1 MTRCHLRRGRKERG
15 NPLRL
20 ERQRLPPPHR
30 SRMGVCG
37 AGRKRQNAPA
47 RPVATVRKCG
57 TMGETHGGHRM
68 KAKYLMYLILLFNFP
83 HLYATNSLNATYN
96 TDKVKISQ
104 FLCYYENLID
114 NYIKYSEMEE
124 KFYQFYYLA
133 ESLLT
138 ISNQLDAQISFYS
151 ENGIAQ
157 LDIGKN
163 TYLFVSASRENEV
176 KSSAEDYFVTED
188 FNDSSFIIS
197 YVCQDLELQQPIKDF
212 ENKNL
217 YSLRLFDSSKKIS
230 EDEIED
236 CCFFFLPTGE
246 GQYQPNFELKGNDY
260 YGFYF
265 SECEAKSVQSKLQNG
280 YGINSEIKNLPCD
293 FNLINKAYFNISYSQ
308 K

>member
-1 MTRCHLRRGRKERG
+1 
-15 NPLRL
+15 
-20 ERQRLPPPHR
+20 
-30 SRMGVCG
+30 
-37 AGRKRQNAPA
+37 
-47 RPVATVRKCG
+47 
-57 TMGETHGGHRM
+57 M
-68 KAKYLMYLILLFNFP
+68 KAKYLIYLILLFNFS

-114 NYIKYSEMEE
+114 NYIAYSEMEE

-163 TYLFVSASRENEV
+163 TYLFISASRENEV
-176 KSSAEDYFVTED
+176 KSSVGDYFVTED

-212 ENKNL
+212 ENKKL

-236 CCFFFLPTGE
+236 CYFFFLPTGE

-265 SECEAKSVQSKLQNG
+265 SECEAKAVQSKLQNE
-280 YGINSEIKNLPCD
+280 YGINSEIKKLPCD